1 MKFEIEFVSVK
12 DRLPT
17 EKECALNNQ
26 MLCVVEISI
35 GNGESAISYKTIN
48 CDWSIYMNKPRFNV
62 DGYIVRA
69 WAVLPNIKGLS
80 L

>member
-17 EKECALNNQ
+17 ENECSLNKQ
-26 MLCVVEISI
+26 MLCVVEIPI
-35 GNGESAISYKTIN
+35 GNGESIISYKTIN
-48 CDWSIYMNKPRFNV
+48 CDWNIHTNKPRFNV
-62 DGYIVRA
+62 DNYIVRA
-69 WAVLPNIKGLS
+69 WAILPNVRGLS